1 MSEAPRQVLRGC
13 TCFFSVS
20 REESFRLD
28 LLTHGVSPCT
38 FSCLSNFLEKSRVR
52 TCIAVA
58 PRSRHSDRLS
68 RAMVVVP
75 PSKESHV
82 ADPVQGLACQK
93 MHRGCDDD
101 GMQFPR
107 LCQVCSRNWDVGKR

>member
-1 MSEAPRQVLRGC
+1 
-13 TCFFSVS
+13 
-20 REESFRLD
+20 
-28 LLTHGVSPCT
+28 
-38 FSCLSNFLEKSRVR
+38 
-52 TCIAVA
+52 
-58 PRSRHSDRLS
+58 
-68 RAMVVVP
+68 MVVVP